1 MTGRYF
7 DEWAVG
13 EKIAH
18 ELHRTVTE
26 ADNLI
31 FTVLSHNP
39 QPLHLDAEY
48 AARTEFGRVV
58 VNGIFTFGLTVGLS
72 VGDTT
77 LGTLVANLGYDKVI
91 MPKPVFIGDTL
102 NTLTEV
108 VELRTSNSRP
118 DAGIVTFRHT
128 TRNQRGE
135 TVCECLRTALV
146 ARRTQ

>member
-58 VNGIFTFGLTVGLS
+58 VNGIF
-72 VGDTT
+72 DI
-77 LGTLVANLGYDKVI
+77 NRR
-91 MPKPVFIGDTL
+91 
-102 NTLTEV
+102 
-108 VELRTSNSRP
+108 RTSTSR
-118 DAGIVTFRHT
+118 T
-128 TRNQRGE
+128 
-135 TVCECLRTALV
+135 
-146 ARRTQ
+146 